1 MIYVS
6 NLGDSRVNLFELWQ
20 IFFCKISFSIESL
33 RQVDDFQAVVGRMKS
48 ETPGIEQSK
57 EEKEKMS
64 AIQLSI
70 DHNPSAYDERMR
82 IQKAGATVK

>member
-1 MIYVS
+1 MTNFWQNI
-6 NLGDSRVNLFELWQ
+6 LF
-20 IFFCKISFSIESL
+20 FIEPL
-33 RQVDDFQAVVGRMKS
+33 RQVNDFQAVVGRLKS